1 MLAPT
6 ANANVS
12 PRPGDR
18 FVWAKHLVTMVQTGT
33 DSAQPGTLCVGQ
45 IAPAGVLR
53 PCKGSTETL
62 ATSKDWLPRTNQ
74 PPGSTDVPLVRIVVA
89 DLLVSAQRVYEAR

>member
-1 MLAPT
+1 MLAPS

-33 DSAQPGTLCVGQ
+33 DSAQPGTLCVGL
-45 IAPAGVLR
+45 ISEVSPLLDEFLDHTIR
-53 PCKGSTETL
+53 PDQGDKADQHLIHHTVFGFCDEGS
-62 ATSKDWLPRTNQ
+62 LPIF
-74 PPGSTDVPLVRIVVA
+74 PG
-89 DLLVSAQRVYEAR
+89 

>member
-1 MLAPT
+1 MGPVEGYGQCSPHT

-33 DSAQPGTLCVGQ
+33 DSAQSGTLCVGLLGV
-45 IAPAGVLR
+45 AGF
-53 PCKGSTETL
+53 KGR
-62 ATSKDWLPRTNQ
+62 A
-74 PPGSTDVPLVRIVVA
+74 
-89 DLLVSAQRVYEAR
+89 RV